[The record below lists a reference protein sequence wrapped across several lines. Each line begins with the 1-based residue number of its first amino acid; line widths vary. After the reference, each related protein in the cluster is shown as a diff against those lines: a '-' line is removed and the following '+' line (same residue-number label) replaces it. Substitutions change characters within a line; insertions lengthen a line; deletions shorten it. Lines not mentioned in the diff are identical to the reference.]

1 MRASLVLALKDL
13 RLLSR
18 DRAAA
23 FFTFVFPLAIA
34 LFFGYVFS
42 GTTAEPMRVAAFVE
56 SASPAAD
63 TLVRALSEDGAFVLN
78 RVESREDGERL
89 VRSGTAAALVVVPAS
104 YAEGVDGM
112 LTGAGPHLGL
122 VVDPSRRAE
131 GSMLVGKVHEVGF
144 RTVLSSM
151 ADPAQFGRALDR
163 MEASLKA
170 SDMSASDQFAIRAAL
185 GRARSMAAQ
194 SSKDAGTARASG
206 VSGASGMSGWKP
218 VSVDVTELAMR
229 PGIPANSFA
238 ISFTQGV
245 AWALFGAVLAF
256 GSGIAEERQRGT
268 LVRLRVSPMS
278 PNGILMGKALA
289 CFLTC
294 MATEWLLVFFGIAF
308 FHVAVSSWVAMAVVV
323 AVTAF
328 GFSGLMMLLAAGF
341 RTEGGTQGAGRAVLL
356 VLAMVG
362 GGTVPLVFMP
372 PFLRAASNISPF
384 KWAVM
389 AAEGATWRNWGPDE
403 LWMPLAV
410 LAAIGAVGLT
420 AGTAL
425 VRRSI

>member
-1 MRASLVLALKDL
+1 MRASFVLALKDL

-56 SASPAAD
+56 AASPAAD
-63 TLVRALSEDGAFVLN
+63 TLVRALSEDGAFVLS
-78 RVESREDGERL
+78 RVDSREDGERL
-89 VRSGTAAALVVVPAS
+89 VRGGSAAALVVVPAS
-104 YAEGVDGM
+104 YAAGIDGM

-131 GSMLVGKVHEVGF
+131 GSMLVGKVHEVAF
-144 RTVLSSM
+144 RTVFSSM

-170 SDMSASDQFAIRAAL
+170 SDMSSSDQLAIRVAL
-185 GRARSMAAQ
+185 GRARSMAAK
-194 SSKDAGTARASG
+194 SSKDAGAGS
-206 VSGASGMSGWKP
+206 ASGMSAWKP

-278 PNGILMGKALA
+278 PNDILMGKALA

-294 MATEWLLVFFGIAF
+294 MATEWLLVFFGVAF
-308 FHVAVSSWVAMAVVV
+308 FHVAVSSWLFMAVVI

-341 RTEGGTQGAGRAVLL
+341 RTEGGAQGAGRAVLL

-389 AAEGATWRNWGPDE
+389 VAEGATWRNWGPDE
-403 LWMPLAV
+403 MWMPLAV

>member
-104 YAEGVDGM
+104 YAAGVDGM
-112 LTGAGPHLGL
+112 LAGAGPHLGL

-144 RTVLSSM
+144 RTVFSSM
-151 ADPAQFGRALDR
+151 ADPVQFGRALDR
-163 MEASLKA
+163 MEASLKD
-170 SDMSASDQFAIRAAL
+170 SEFSASDKLAIRVAL

-194 SSKDAGTARASG
+194 SPKDAGTG
-206 VSGASGMSGWKP
+206 GASGMSAWKP
-218 VSVDVTELAMR
+218 ISVDVTELAMR

-278 PNGILMGKALA
+278 PNDILMGKALA

-294 MATEWLLVFFGIAF
+294 MATEWLLVFFGVAF
-308 FHVAVSSWVAMAVVV
+308 FHVAVSSWLAMAAVI

-341 RTEGGTQGAGRAVLL
+341 RTEGGAQGAGRAVLL

-410 LAAIGAVGLT
+410 LAAIGAIGLT

>member
-1 MRASLVLALKDL
+1 MRASLELALKDL

-104 YAEGVDGM
+104 YSEGVDGM

-144 RTVLSSM
+144 RTVFSSM
-151 ADPAQFGRALDR
+151 ADPVQFGRALDR
-163 MEASLKA
+163 MEASLKD
-170 SDMSASDQFAIRAAL
+170 SELSASDQLAIRVAL
-185 GRARSMAAQ
+185 GRARSMAAK
-194 SSKDAGTARASG
+194 SSKDAGAG
-206 VSGASGMSGWKP
+206 GASGMSGWKP

-294 MATEWLLVFFGIAF
+294 MATEWLLVFFGVAF
-308 FHVAVSSWVAMAVVV
+308 FHVAVSSWLFMAVVI

-341 RTEGGTQGAGRAVLL
+341 RTEGGAQGAGRAVLL

-403 LWMPLAV
+403 MLLPLAV
-410 LAAIGAVGLT
+410 LAAIGAIGLT

>member
-104 YAEGVDGM
+104 YAAGVDGM
-112 LTGAGPHLGL
+112 LAGAGPHLGL

-144 RTVLSSM
+144 RTVFSSM
-151 ADPAQFGRALDR
+151 ADPVQFGRALDR
-163 MEASLKA
+163 MEASLKD
-170 SDMSASDQFAIRAAL
+170 SEFSASDKLAIRVAL

-194 SSKDAGTARASG
+194 SPKDAGTG
-206 VSGASGMSGWKP
+206 GTSGMSAWKP
-218 VSVDVTELAMR
+218 ISVDVTELAMR

-294 MATEWLLVFFGIAF
+294 MATEWLLVFVGIAF
-308 FHVAVSSWVAMAVVV
+308 FHVAVSSWLAMTVVI

-341 RTEGGTQGAGRAVLL
+341 RTEGGAQGAGRAVLL

-403 LWMPLAV
+403 MWMPLAV
-410 LAAIGAVGLT
+410 LAAIGTVGLT

>member
-1 MRASLVLALKDL
+1 MRASLELALKDL

-63 TLVRALSEDGAFVLN
+63 TLVRALSEDGAFVLH

-89 VRSGTAAALVVVPAS
+89 VRGGTAAALVVVPAS
-104 YAEGVDGM
+104 YAAGVDGM

-144 RTVLSSM
+144 RTVFSSM
-151 ADPAQFGRALDR
+151 ADPVQFGRALDR
-163 MEASLKA
+163 MEASLKD
-170 SDMSASDQFAIRAAL
+170 SELSASDQLAIRVAL
-185 GRARSMAAQ
+185 GRARSMAAK
-194 SSKDAGTARASG
+194 SSKDAGAG
-206 VSGASGMSGWKP
+206 GASGMSGWKP

-294 MATEWLLVFFGIAF
+294 MATEWLLVFFGVAF
-308 FHVAVSSWVAMAVVV
+308 FHVAVSSWLFMAVVI

-341 RTEGGTQGAGRAVLL
+341 RTEGGAQGAGRAVLL

-403 LWMPLAV
+403 MWLPLAV

>member
-104 YAEGVDGM
+104 YAAGVDGM
-112 LTGAGPHLGL
+112 LAGAGPHLGL

-144 RTVLSSM
+144 RTVFSSM
-151 ADPAQFGRALDR
+151 ADPVQFGRALDR
-163 MEASLKA
+163 MEASLKD
-170 SDMSASDQFAIRAAL
+170 SEFSASDKLAIRVAL

-194 SSKDAGTARASG
+194 SPKDAGTG
-206 VSGASGMSGWKP
+206 GASGMSAWKP
-218 VSVDVTELAMR
+218 ISVDVTELAMR

-294 MATEWLLVFFGIAF
+294 MATEWLLVFFGVAF
-308 FHVAVSSWVAMAVVV
+308 FHVAVSSWLAMAAVI

-341 RTEGGTQGAGRAVLL
+341 RTEGGAQGAGRAVLL

>member
-78 RVESREDGERL
+78 RVDSREDGERL
-89 VRSGTAAALVVVPAS
+89 VRSGSAAALVVVPKS
-104 YAEGVDGM
+104 YSEGVDGM

-144 RTVLSSM
+144 RTVFSSM
-151 ADPAQFGRALDR
+151 ADPVQFGRALDR
-163 MEASLKA
+163 MEASLKD
-170 SDMSASDQFAIRAAL
+170 SELSASDQLAIRVAL
-185 GRARSMAAQ
+185 GRARSMAAK
-194 SSKDAGTARASG
+194 SSKDAGAG
-206 VSGASGMSGWKP
+206 GASGMSGWKP

-278 PNGILMGKALA
+278 PNDILMGKALA

-294 MATEWLLVFFGIAF
+294 MATEWLLVFFGVAF
-308 FHVAVSSWVAMAVVV
+308 FHVAVSSWLAMAVVI

-341 RTEGGTQGAGRAVLL
+341 RTEGGAQGAGRAVLL

-389 AAEGATWRNWGPDE
+389 AAEGATWRNWGADE
-403 LWMPLAV
+403 MWLPLAV
-410 LAAIGAVGLT
+410 LAAIGAIGLT

>member
-1 MRASLVLALKDL
+1 MRASLELALKDL

-104 YAEGVDGM
+104 YSEGVDGM

-144 RTVLSSM
+144 RTVFSSM
-151 ADPAQFGRALDR
+151 ADPVQFGRALDR
-163 MEASLKA
+163 MEASLKD
-170 SDMSASDQFAIRAAL
+170 SEFSASDKLAIRVAL

-194 SSKDAGTARASG
+194 SPKDAGTG
-206 VSGASGMSGWKP
+206 GMSGMSAWKP
-218 VSVDVTELAMR
+218 ISVDVTELAMR

-289 CFLTC
+289 CFITC
-294 MATEWLLVFFGIAF
+294 MATEWLLVFFGVAF
-308 FHVAVSSWVAMAVVV
+308 FHVAVSSWLFMAVVI

-341 RTEGGTQGAGRAVLL
+341 RTEGGAQGAGRAVLL

-403 LWMPLAV
+403 MWLPLAV
-410 LAAIGAVGLT
+410 LAAIGAIGLT

>member
-1 MRASLVLALKDL
+1 MRASLELALKDL

-104 YAEGVDGM
+104 YSEGVDGM

-144 RTVLSSM
+144 RTVFSSM
-151 ADPAQFGRALDR
+151 ADPVQFGRALDR
-163 MEASLKA
+163 MEASLKD
-170 SDMSASDQFAIRAAL
+170 SELSASDQLAIRVAL
-185 GRARSMAAQ
+185 GRARSMAAK
-194 SSKDAGTARASG
+194 SSKDAGAG
-206 VSGASGMSGWKP
+206 GASGMSGWKP

-278 PNGILMGKALA
+278 PNDILMGKALA

-294 MATEWLLVFFGIAF
+294 MATEWLLVFFGVAF
-308 FHVAVSSWVAMAVVV
+308 FHVAVSSWLAMAVVI

-341 RTEGGTQGAGRAVLL
+341 RTEGGAQGAGRAVLL

-403 LWMPLAV
+403 MWLPLAV
-410 LAAIGAVGLT
+410 LAAIGAIGLT

>member
-89 VRSGTAAALVVVPAS
+89 VRSGTAAALVVVPKS
-104 YAEGVDGM
+104 YSEGVDGM

-144 RTVLSSM
+144 RTVFSSM

-163 MEASLKA
+163 MEASLKD
-170 SDMSASDQFAIRAAL
+170 SELSASDQLAIRVAL
-185 GRARSMAAQ
+185 GRARSMAAK
-194 SSKDAGTARASG
+194 SSKDAGG
-206 VSGASGMSGWKP
+206 GGASGMSGWKP

-278 PNGILMGKALA
+278 PNDILMGKALA

-294 MATEWLLVFFGIAF
+294 MATEWLLVFFGVAF
-308 FHVAVSSWVAMAVVV
+308 FHVAVSSWLAMAVVI

-403 LWMPLAV
+403 MWLPLAV
-410 LAAIGAVGLT
+410 LAAIGAIGLT

>member
-1 MRASLVLALKDL
+1 MRASLELALKDL

-104 YAEGVDGM
+104 YAAGVDGM

-144 RTVLSSM
+144 RTVFSSM

-170 SDMSASDQFAIRAAL
+170 SDMSSSDQLAIRVAL
-185 GRARSMAAQ
+185 GRARSMAAK
-194 SSKDAGTARASG
+194 SSKDAGAGS
-206 VSGASGMSGWKP
+206 ASGMSAWKP

-278 PNGILMGKALA
+278 PNDILMGKALA

-294 MATEWLLVFFGIAF
+294 MATEWLLVFFGVAF
-308 FHVAVSSWVAMAVVV
+308 FHVAVSSWLAMAVVI

-341 RTEGGTQGAGRAVLL
+341 RTEGGAQGAGRAVLL

-389 AAEGATWRNWGPDE
+389 VAEGATWRNWGPDE
-403 LWMPLAV
+403 MWMPLAV

>member
-1 MRASLVLALKDL
+1 MRASLELALKDL

-104 YAEGVDGM
+104 YAAGVDGM

-144 RTVLSSM
+144 RTVFSSM
-151 ADPAQFGRALDR
+151 ADPVQFGRALDR

-170 SDMSASDQFAIRAAL
+170 SDMSSSDQLAIRVAL
-185 GRARSMAAQ
+185 GRARSMAAK
-194 SSKDAGTARASG
+194 SSKDAGAGS
-206 VSGASGMSGWKP
+206 ASGMSAWKP

-229 PGIPANSFA
+229 PGIPANSVA

-278 PNGILMGKALA
+278 PNDILMGKALA

-294 MATEWLLVFFGIAF
+294 MATEWLLVFFGVAF
-308 FHVAVSSWVAMAVVV
+308 FHVAVSSWLAMAVVI

-341 RTEGGTQGAGRAVLL
+341 RTEGGAQGAGRAVLL

-389 AAEGATWRNWGPDE
+389 VAEGATWRNWGPDE
-403 LWMPLAV
+403 MWMPLAV

>member
-1 MRASLVLALKDL
+1 MRASLELALKDL

-104 YAEGVDGM
+104 YSEGVDGM

-144 RTVLSSM
+144 RTVFSSM
-151 ADPAQFGRALDR
+151 ADPVQFGRALDR
-163 MEASLKA
+163 MEASLKD
-170 SDMSASDQFAIRAAL
+170 SELSASDQLAIRVAL

-194 SSKDAGTARASG
+194 SPKDAGTG
-206 VSGASGMSGWKP
+206 GMSGMSAWKP
-218 VSVDVTELAMR
+218 ISVDVTELAMR

-289 CFLTC
+289 CFITC
-294 MATEWLLVFFGIAF
+294 MATEWLLVFFGVAF
-308 FHVAVSSWVAMAVVV
+308 FHVAVSSWLFMAVVI

-341 RTEGGTQGAGRAVLL
+341 RTEGGAQGAGRAVLL

-389 AAEGATWRNWGPDE
+389 AAEGATWRNWGADE
-403 LWMPLAV
+403 MWLPLAV
-410 LAAIGAVGLT
+410 LAAIGAIGLT

>member
-89 VRSGTAAALVVVPAS
+89 VRSGTAAALVVVPSS
-104 YAEGVDGM
+104 YAAGVDGM

-144 RTVLSSM
+144 RTVFSSM
-151 ADPAQFGRALDR
+151 ADPAQFGRAIDR
-163 MEASLKA
+163 MEASLKDSEFPA
-170 SDMSASDQFAIRAAL
+170 SDKLAIRVAL

-194 SSKDAGTARASG
+194 SSKDAGTA
-206 VSGASGMSGWKP
+206 GASGMSGWKP

-308 FHVAVSSWVAMAVVV
+308 FHVAISSWLAMAVVI

-341 RTEGGTQGAGRAVLL
+341 RTEGGAQGAGRAVLL

-403 LWMPLAV
+403 LWMPLVV
-410 LAAIGAVGLT
+410 LAAIGAIGLT

>member
-56 SASPAAD
+56 AASPASDA
-63 TLVRALSEDGAFVLN
+63 LVRALSEDGAFVLN
-78 RVESREDGERL
+78 RVDSREDGERL
-89 VRSGTAAALVVVPAS
+89 VRSGTAAALVVVPS
-104 YAEGVDGM
+104 TYAEGVDGM

-144 RTVLSSM
+144 RTVFSSM

-170 SDMSASDQFAIRAAL
+170 SDMSASDQLAIRVAL
-185 GRARSMAAQ
+185 GRARSMAAK
-194 SSKDAGTARASG
+194 SSKDAAGG
-206 VSGASGMSGWKP
+206 GASGMSGWKP

-278 PNGILMGKALA
+278 PNDILMGKALA

-294 MATEWLLVFFGIAF
+294 MATEWLLVFFGVAF
-308 FHVAVSSWVAMAVVV
+308 FHVAVSSWLAMAVVI

-341 RTEGGTQGAGRAVLL
+341 RTEGGAQGAGRAVLL

-403 LWMPLAV
+403 MWLPLAV
-410 LAAIGAVGLT
+410 LAAIGAIGLT

>member
-1 MRASLVLALKDL
+1 MRASFVLALKDL

-63 TLVRALSEDGAFVLN
+63 TLVRALSEDGAFVLD

-89 VRSGTAAALVVVPAS
+89 VRGGSAAALVVVPAS
-104 YAEGVDGM
+104 YAAGIDGM

-144 RTVLSSM
+144 RTVFSSM
-151 ADPAQFGRALDR
+151 ADPVQFGRALDR

-170 SDMSASDQFAIRAAL
+170 SDMSSSDQLAIRVAL
-185 GRARSMAAQ
+185 GRARSMAAK
-194 SSKDAGTARASG
+194 SSKDAGTGS
-206 VSGASGMSGWKP
+206 ASGMSAWKP

-278 PNGILMGKALA
+278 PNDILMGKALA

-294 MATEWLLVFFGIAF
+294 MATEWLLVFFGVAF
-308 FHVAVSSWVAMAVVV
+308 FHVAVSSWLAMAVVI

-341 RTEGGTQGAGRAVLL
+341 RTEGGAQGAGRAVLL

-389 AAEGATWRNWGPDE
+389 VAEGATWRNWGPDE
-403 LWMPLAV
+403 MWMPLAV

>member
-1 MRASLVLALKDL
+1 MRASLELALKDL

-78 RVESREDGERL
+78 RVDSREDGERL
-89 VRSGTAAALVVVPAS
+89 VRSGTAAALVVVPKS
-104 YAEGVDGM
+104 YSEGVDGM

-144 RTVLSSM
+144 RTVFSSM

-170 SDMSASDQFAIRAAL
+170 SDMSASDQLAIRVAL
-185 GRARSMAAQ
+185 GRARSMAAK
-194 SSKDAGTARASG
+194 SSKDAAGG
-206 VSGASGMSGWKP
+206 GASGMSGWKP

-278 PNGILMGKALA
+278 PNDILMGKALA

-294 MATEWLLVFFGIAF
+294 MATEWLLVFFGVAF
-308 FHVAVSSWVAMAVVV
+308 FHVAVSSWLAMAVVI

-341 RTEGGTQGAGRAVLL
+341 RTEGGAQGAGRAVLL

-410 LAAIGAVGLT
+410 LAAIGAIGLT

>member
-1 MRASLVLALKDL
+1 MRASFVLALKDL

-63 TLVRALSEDGAFVLN
+63 TLVRALSEDGAFVLD

-89 VRSGTAAALVVVPAS
+89 VRGGSAAALVVVPAS
-104 YAEGVDGM
+104 YAAGVDGM

-144 RTVLSSM
+144 RTVFSSM

-170 SDMSASDQFAIRAAL
+170 SDMSSSDQLAIRVAL
-185 GRARSMAAQ
+185 GRARSMAAK
-194 SSKDAGTARASG
+194 SSKDAGAGS
-206 VSGASGMSGWKP
+206 ASGMSAWKP

-268 LVRLRVSPMS
+268 LVRLRVSPMG
-278 PNGILMGKALA
+278 PNDILMGKALA

-294 MATEWLLVFFGIAF
+294 MATEWLLVFFGVAF
-308 FHVAVSSWVAMAVVV
+308 FHVAVSSWLAMAVVI

-341 RTEGGTQGAGRAVLL
+341 RTEGGAQGAGRAVLL

-389 AAEGATWRNWGPDE
+389 VAEGATWRNWGPDE

>member
-1 MRASLVLALKDL
+1 
-13 RLLSR
+13 
-18 DRAAA
+18 
-23 FFTFVFPLAIA
+23 
-34 LFFGYVFS
+34 
-42 GTTAEPMRVAAFVE
+42 
-56 SASPAAD
+56 
-63 TLVRALSEDGAFVLN
+63 
-78 RVESREDGERL
+78 
-89 VRSGTAAALVVVPAS
+89 
-104 YAEGVDGM
+104 
-112 LTGAGPHLGL
+112 
-122 VVDPSRRAE
+122 
-131 GSMLVGKVHEVGF
+131 
-144 RTVLSSM
+144 M

-170 SDMSASDQFAIRAAL
+170 SDMSSSDQLAIRVAL
-185 GRARSMAAQ
+185 GRARSMAAK
-194 SSKDAGTARASG
+194 SSQDAGAGS
-206 VSGASGMSGWKP
+206 ASGMSAWKP

-294 MATEWLLVFFGIAF
+294 MATEWLLVFFGVAF
-308 FHVAVSSWVAMAVVV
+308 FHVAVSSWLAMAVVI

-341 RTEGGTQGAGRAVLL
+341 RTEGGAQGAGRAVLL

-389 AAEGATWRNWGPDE
+389 AAEGATWRTWGPDE

-410 LAAIGAVGLT
+410 LAAIGTVGLT

>member
-1 MRASLVLALKDL
+1 MRASLELALKDL

-56 SASPAAD
+56 SASPASDA
-63 TLVRALSEDGAFVLN
+63 LVRALSEDGAFVLN
-78 RVESREDGERL
+78 RVDSREDGERR
-89 VRSGTAAALVVVPAS
+89 VRSGTAAALVVVPS
-104 YAEGVDGM
+104 TYAEGVDGM

-144 RTVLSSM
+144 RTVFSSM

-170 SDMSASDQFAIRAAL
+170 SDMSASDQLAIRVAL
-185 GRARSMAAQ
+185 GRARSMAAK
-194 SSKDAGTARASG
+194 SSKDAGG
-206 VSGASGMSGWKP
+206 GATGMSGWKP
-218 VSVDVTELAMR
+218 LSVDVTELAMR

-294 MATEWLLVFFGIAF
+294 MATEWLLVFFGVAF
-308 FHVAVSSWVAMAVVV
+308 FHVAVSSWLAMAVVI

-341 RTEGGTQGAGRAVLL
+341 RTEGGAQGAGRAVLL

>member
-56 SASPAAD
+56 VASPASD

-89 VRSGTAAALVVVPAS
+89 VRSGTAAALVVVPKS
-104 YAEGVDGM
+104 YSEGVDGM

-144 RTVLSSM
+144 RTVFSSM
-151 ADPAQFGRALDR
+151 ADPVQFGRALDR
-163 MEASLKA
+163 MEASLKD
-170 SDMSASDQFAIRAAL
+170 SEFSASDKLAIRVAL

-194 SSKDAGTARASG
+194 SPKDAGTG
-206 VSGASGMSGWKP
+206 GMSGMSAWKP
-218 VSVDVTELAMR
+218 ISVDVTELAMR

-294 MATEWLLVFFGIAF
+294 MATEWLLVFFGVAF
-308 FHVAVSSWVAMAVVV
+308 FHVAVSSWLFMAVVI

-341 RTEGGTQGAGRAVLL
+341 RTEGGAQGAGRAVLL

-403 LWMPLAV
+403 MWLPLAV
-410 LAAIGAVGLT
+410 LAAIGAIGLT

>member
-1 MRASLVLALKDL
+1 MRASFVLALKDL

-63 TLVRALSEDGAFVLN
+63 TLVRALSEDGAFVLD

-89 VRSGTAAALVVVPAS
+89 VRGGSAAALVVVPAS
-104 YAEGVDGM
+104 YAAGIDGM

-144 RTVLSSM
+144 RTVFSSM

-170 SDMSASDQFAIRAAL
+170 SDMSSSDQLAIRVAL
-185 GRARSMAAQ
+185 GRARSMAAK
-194 SSKDAGTARASG
+194 SSKDAGTGS
-206 VSGASGMSGWKP
+206 ASGMSAWKP

-278 PNGILMGKALA
+278 PNDILMGKALA

-294 MATEWLLVFFGIAF
+294 MATEWLLVFFGVAF
-308 FHVAVSSWVAMAVVV
+308 FHVAVSSWLAMAVVI

-341 RTEGGTQGAGRAVLL
+341 RTEGGAQGAGRAVLL

-389 AAEGATWRNWGPDE
+389 VAEGATWRNWGPDE
-403 LWMPLAV
+403 MWMPLAV

>member
-78 RVESREDGERL
+78 RVDSREDGERL
-89 VRSGTAAALVVVPAS
+89 VRSGTAAALVVVPKS
-104 YAEGVDGM
+104 YSEGVDGM

-122 VVDPSRRAE
+122 MVDPSRRAE

-144 RTVLSSM
+144 RTVFSSM

-163 MEASLKA
+163 MEASLKD
-170 SDMSASDQFAIRAAL
+170 SELSASDQLAIRVAL
-185 GRARSMAAQ
+185 GRARSMAAK
-194 SSKDAGTARASG
+194 SSKDAGG
-206 VSGASGMSGWKP
+206 GGASGMSGWKP

-278 PNGILMGKALA
+278 PNDILMGKALA

-294 MATEWLLVFFGIAF
+294 MATEWLLVFFGVAF
-308 FHVAVSSWVAMAVVV
+308 FHVAVSSWLAMAVVI

-341 RTEGGTQGAGRAVLL
+341 RTEGGAQGAGRAVLL

-403 LWMPLAV
+403 MWLPLAV
-410 LAAIGAVGLT
+410 LAAIGAIGLT

>member
-1 MRASLVLALKDL
+1 MRASFVLALKDL

-63 TLVRALSEDGAFVLN
+63 TLVRALSEDGAFVLD
-78 RVESREDGERL
+78 RVESREEGERL
-89 VRSGTAAALVVVPAS
+89 VRGGSAAALVVVPAS
-104 YAEGVDGM
+104 YAAGVDGM

-144 RTVLSSM
+144 RTVFSSM

-170 SDMSASDQFAIRAAL
+170 SDMSSSDQLAIRVAL
-185 GRARSMAAQ
+185 GRARSMAAK
-194 SSKDAGTARASG
+194 SSQDAGTGS
-206 VSGASGMSGWKP
+206 ASGMSAWKP

-278 PNGILMGKALA
+278 PNDILMGKALA

-294 MATEWLLVFFGIAF
+294 MATEWLLVFVGIAF
-308 FHVAVSSWVAMAVVV
+308 FHVAVSSWLTMVVV
-323 AVTAF
+323 IAVTAF

-341 RTEGGTQGAGRAVLL
+341 RTEGGAQGAGRAVLL

-389 AAEGATWRNWGPDE
+389 VAEGATWRNWGPDE
-403 LWMPLAV
+403 MWMPLAV

>member
-1 MRASLVLALKDL
+1 MRASFVLALKDL

-63 TLVRALSEDGAFVLN
+63 TLVRALSEDGAFVLD
-78 RVESREDGERL
+78 RVESREEGERL
-89 VRSGTAAALVVVPAS
+89 VRSGSAAALVVVPAS
-104 YAEGVDGM
+104 YAAGVDGM

-144 RTVLSSM
+144 RTVFSSM

-170 SDMSASDQFAIRAAL
+170 SDMSSSDQLAIRVAL
-185 GRARSMAAQ
+185 GRARSMAAK
-194 SSKDAGTARASG
+194 SSQDAGAGS
-206 VSGASGMSGWKP
+206 ASGMSAWKP

-278 PNGILMGKALA
+278 PNDILMGKALA

-294 MATEWLLVFFGIAF
+294 MATEWLLVFFGVAF
-308 FHVAVSSWVAMAVVV
+308 FHVAVSSWLFMAVVI

-341 RTEGGTQGAGRAVLL
+341 RTEGGAQGAGRAVLL

-389 AAEGATWRNWGPDE
+389 AAEGGTWRNWGPDE

>member
-89 VRSGTAAALVVVPAS
+89 VRGGTAAALVVVPAS
-104 YAEGVDGM
+104 YAAGVDGM

-144 RTVLSSM
+144 RTVFSSM
-151 ADPAQFGRALDR
+151 ADPVQFGRALDR
-163 MEASLKA
+163 MEASLKD
-170 SDMSASDQFAIRAAL
+170 SEFSASDKLAIRVAL

-194 SSKDAGTARASG
+194 SPKDAGTG
-206 VSGASGMSGWKP
+206 GMSGMSAWKP
-218 VSVDVTELAMR
+218 ISVDVTELAMR

-278 PNGILMGKALA
+278 PNDILMGKALA

-294 MATEWLLVFFGIAF
+294 MATEWLLVFFGVAF
-308 FHVAVSSWVAMAVVV
+308 FHVAVSSWLAMAVVI

-341 RTEGGTQGAGRAVLL
+341 RTEGGAQGAGRAVLL

-403 LWMPLAV
+403 MWLPLAV
-410 LAAIGAVGLT
+410 LAAIGAIGLT

>member
-1 MRASLVLALKDL
+1 MRASFVLALKDL

-56 SASPAAD
+56 AASPASDA
-63 TLVRALSEDGAFVLN
+63 LVRALSEDGAFVLN

-89 VRSGTAAALVVVPAS
+89 VRGGSAAALVVVPAS
-104 YAEGVDGM
+104 YAAGIDGM

-144 RTVLSSM
+144 RTVFSSM

-170 SDMSASDQFAIRAAL
+170 SDMSSSDQLAIRVAL
-185 GRARSMAAQ
+185 GRARSMAAK
-194 SSKDAGTARASG
+194 SSKDAGAGS
-206 VSGASGMSGWKP
+206 ASGMSAWKP

-278 PNGILMGKALA
+278 PNDILMGKALA

-294 MATEWLLVFFGIAF
+294 MATEWLLVFFGVAF
-308 FHVAVSSWVAMAVVV
+308 FHVAVSSWLAMAVVI

-341 RTEGGTQGAGRAVLL
+341 RTEGGAQGAGRAVLL

-389 AAEGATWRNWGPDE
+389 VAEGATWRNWGPDE
-403 LWMPLAV
+403 MWMPLAV

>member
-63 TLVRALSEDGAFVLN
+63 TLVRALSEDGAFVLD

-104 YAEGVDGM
+104 YAAGVDGM
-112 LTGAGPHLGL
+112 LAGAGPHLGL

-144 RTVLSSM
+144 RTVFSSM
-151 ADPAQFGRALDR
+151 ADPVQFGRALDR
-163 MEASLKA
+163 MEASLKD
-170 SDMSASDQFAIRAAL
+170 SEFSASDKLAIRVAL

-194 SSKDAGTARASG
+194 SPKDAGTG
-206 VSGASGMSGWKP
+206 GASGMSAWKP
-218 VSVDVTELAMR
+218 ISVDVTELAMR

-278 PNGILMGKALA
+278 PNGILLGKALA

-294 MATEWLLVFFGIAF
+294 MATEWLLVFVGIAF
-308 FHVAVSSWVAMAVVV
+308 FHVAVSSWLAMTVVI

-341 RTEGGTQGAGRAVLL
+341 RTEGGAQGAGRAVLL

-389 AAEGATWRNWGPDE
+389 VAEGATWRNWGPDE
-403 LWMPLAV
+403 MWMPLAV

>member
-1 MRASLVLALKDL
+1 MRASFVLALKDL

-104 YAEGVDGM
+104 YAAGVDGM
-112 LTGAGPHLGL
+112 LAGAGPHLGL

-144 RTVLSSM
+144 RTVFSSM
-151 ADPAQFGRALDR
+151 ADPVQFGRALDR
-163 MEASLKA
+163 MEASLKD
-170 SDMSASDQFAIRAAL
+170 SEFSASDKLAIRVAL

-194 SSKDAGTARASG
+194 SPKDAGTG
-206 VSGASGMSGWKP
+206 GASGMSAWKP
-218 VSVDVTELAMR
+218 ISVDVTELAMR

-278 PNGILMGKALA
+278 PNDILMGKALA

-294 MATEWLLVFFGIAF
+294 MATEWLLVFFGVAF
-308 FHVAVSSWVAMAVVV
+308 FHVAVSSWLAMAVVI

-341 RTEGGTQGAGRAVLL
+341 RTEGGAQGAGRAVLL

>member
-56 SASPAAD
+56 SASPASDA
-63 TLVRALSEDGAFVLN
+63 LVRALSEDGAFVLH
-78 RVESREDGERL
+78 RVDSREDGERR

-104 YAEGVDGM
+104 YAAGVDGM

-144 RTVLSSM
+144 RTVFSSM

-163 MEASLKA
+163 MEASLEDSEFSG
-170 SDMSASDQFAIRAAL
+170 SDKLAIRVAL
-185 GRARSMAAQ
+185 GRARSMAAN
-194 SSKDAGTARASG
+194 SPKGAGSA
-206 VSGASGMSGWKP
+206 GASGMSGWKP
-218 VSVDVTELAMR
+218 LSVDVTELAMR

-294 MATEWLLVFFGIAF
+294 MATEWLLVFFGVAF
-308 FHVAVSSWVAMAVVV
+308 FHVAVSSWLAMAVVI

-410 LAAIGAVGLT
+410 LAAIGAIGLT

>member
-89 VRSGTAAALVVVPAS
+89 VRSGTAAALVVVPES
-104 YAEGVDGM
+104 YSEGVDGM

-144 RTVLSSM
+144 RTVFSSM
-151 ADPAQFGRALDR
+151 ADPVQFGRALDR
-163 MEASLKA
+163 MEASLKD
-170 SDMSASDQFAIRAAL
+170 SELSASDQLAIRVAL
-185 GRARSMAAQ
+185 GRARSMAAK
-194 SSKDAGTARASG
+194 SSKDAGG
-206 VSGASGMSGWKP
+206 GGASGMSGWKP

-278 PNGILMGKALA
+278 PNDILMGKALA

-294 MATEWLLVFFGIAF
+294 MATEWLLVFFGVAF
-308 FHVAVSSWVAMAVVV
+308 FHVAVSSWLAMAVVI

-341 RTEGGTQGAGRAVLL
+341 RTEGGAQGAGRAVLL

-403 LWMPLAV
+403 MWLPLAV
-410 LAAIGAVGLT
+410 LAAIGAIGLT

>member
-104 YAEGVDGM
+104 YAAGVDGM
-112 LTGAGPHLGL
+112 LAGAGPHLGL

-144 RTVLSSM
+144 RTVFSSM
-151 ADPAQFGRALDR
+151 ADPVQFGRALDR
-163 MEASLKA
+163 MEASLKD
-170 SDMSASDQFAIRAAL
+170 SEFSASDKLAIRVAL

-194 SSKDAGTARASG
+194 SSNDAGTA
-206 VSGASGMSGWKP
+206 GASGMSAWKP

-278 PNGILMGKALA
+278 PNDILMGKALA

-294 MATEWLLVFFGIAF
+294 MATEWLLVFFGVAF
-308 FHVAVSSWVAMAVVV
+308 FHVAVSSWLAMAVVI

-341 RTEGGTQGAGRAVLL
+341 RTEGGAQGAGRAVLL

-403 LWMPLAV
+403 MWMPLAV

>member
-78 RVESREDGERL
+78 RVDSREDGERL
-89 VRSGTAAALVVVPAS
+89 VRSGTAAALVVVPSS

-144 RTVLSSM
+144 RTVFSSM

-163 MEASLKA
+163 MEASLKD
-170 SDMSASDQFAIRAAL
+170 SEFSASDKLAIRVAL

-194 SSKDAGTARASG
+194 SPKDAGTG
-206 VSGASGMSGWKP
+206 GTSGMSGWKP

-278 PNGILMGKALA
+278 PNDILMGKALA

-294 MATEWLLVFFGIAF
+294 MATEWLLVFFGVAF
-308 FHVAVSSWVAMAVVV
+308 FHVAVSSWLAMAVVI

-372 PFLRAASNISPF
+372 PFLRAASNVSPF

-403 LWMPLAV
+403 MWMPLAV
-410 LAAIGAVGLT
+410 LAAIGAIGLT

>member
-63 TLVRALSEDGAFVLN
+63 TLVRALSEDGAFVLH

-112 LTGAGPHLGL
+112 LTGVGPHLGL

-144 RTVLSSM
+144 RTVFSSM

-170 SDMSASDQFAIRAAL
+170 SDMSASDQLAIRVAL
-185 GRARSMAAQ
+185 GRARSMAAK
-194 SSKDAGTARASG
+194 SSKDAGTGS
-206 VSGASGMSGWKP
+206 ASGMSAWKP

-278 PNGILMGKALA
+278 PNDILMGKALA
-289 CFLTC
+289 CLLTC
-294 MATEWLLVFFGIAF
+294 MATEWLLVFVGIAF
-308 FHVAVSSWVAMAVVV
+308 FHVAVSSWLTMVVV
-323 AVTAF
+323 IAVTAF

-341 RTEGGTQGAGRAVLL
+341 RTEGGAQGAGRAVLL

-410 LAAIGAVGLT
+410 LAAIGTVGLT

>member
-1 MRASLVLALKDL
+1 
-13 RLLSR
+13 
-18 DRAAA
+18 
-23 FFTFVFPLAIA
+23 
-34 LFFGYVFS
+34 
-42 GTTAEPMRVAAFVE
+42 VE
-56 SASPAAD
+56 SASPASDA
-63 TLVRALSEDGAFVLN
+63 LVRALSEDGAFVLN
-78 RVESREDGERL
+78 RVDSREDGERR

-104 YAEGVDGM
+104 YAAGVDGM

-144 RTVLSSM
+144 RTVFSSM
-151 ADPAQFGRALDR
+151 ADPVQFGRAIDR
-163 MEASLKA
+163 MEASLKD
-170 SDMSASDQFAIRAAL
+170 SEFSASDKLAIRVAL

-194 SSKDAGTARASG
+194 SPKDAGGGSG
-206 VSGASGMSGWKP
+206 SGMSGWKP

-308 FHVAVSSWVAMAVVV
+308 FHVAVSSWVAMAVVI

-403 LWMPLAV
+403 MWLPLAV
-410 LAAIGAVGLT
+410 LAAIGAIGLT

>member
-1 MRASLVLALKDL
+1 MRASLELALKDL

-104 YAEGVDGM
+104 YSEGVDGM

-144 RTVLSSM
+144 RTVFSSM
-151 ADPAQFGRALDR
+151 ADPVQFGRALDR
-163 MEASLKA
+163 MEASLKD
-170 SDMSASDQFAIRAAL
+170 SEFSASDKLAIRVAL

-194 SSKDAGTARASG
+194 SPKDAGTG
-206 VSGASGMSGWKP
+206 GMSGMSAWKP
-218 VSVDVTELAMR
+218 ISVDVTELAMR

-294 MATEWLLVFFGIAF
+294 MATEWLLVFFGVAF
-308 FHVAVSSWVAMAVVV
+308 FHVAVSSWLFMAVVI

-341 RTEGGTQGAGRAVLL
+341 RTEGGAQGAGRAVLL

-403 LWMPLAV
+403 MWLPLAV
-410 LAAIGAVGLT
+410 LAAIGAIGLT

>member
-63 TLVRALSEDGAFVLN
+63 TLVRALSADGAFVLN

-144 RTVLSSM
+144 RTVFSSM
-151 ADPAQFGRALDR
+151 ADPVQFGRAIDR
-163 MEASLKA
+163 MEASLKD
-170 SDMSASDQFAIRAAL
+170 SEFSASDKLAIRVAL

-194 SSKDAGTARASG
+194 SPKDAGTG
-206 VSGASGMSGWKP
+206 GTSGMSGWKP

-278 PNGILMGKALA
+278 PNDILMGKALA
-289 CFLTC
+289 CLLTC
-294 MATEWLLVFFGIAF
+294 MATEWLLVFVGIAF
-308 FHVAVSSWVAMAVVV
+308 FHVAVSSWLTMVVV
-323 AVTAF
+323 IAVTAF

-341 RTEGGTQGAGRAVLL
+341 RTEGGAQGAGRAVLL

>member
-1 MRASLVLALKDL
+1 MRASLELALKDL

-104 YAEGVDGM
+104 YSEGVDGM

-144 RTVLSSM
+144 RTVFSSM
-151 ADPAQFGRALDR
+151 ADPVQFGRALDR
-163 MEASLKA
+163 MEASLKD
-170 SDMSASDQFAIRAAL
+170 SEFSASDKLAIRVAL

-194 SSKDAGTARASG
+194 SPKDAGTG
-206 VSGASGMSGWKP
+206 GMSGMSAWKP
-218 VSVDVTELAMR
+218 ISVDVTELAMR

-245 AWALFGAVLAF
+245 AWAL
-256 GSGIAEERQRGT
+256 
-268 LVRLRVSPMS
+268 
-278 PNGILMGKALA
+278 
-289 CFLTC
+289 
-294 MATEWLLVFFGIAF
+294 
-308 FHVAVSSWVAMAVVV
+308 
-323 AVTAF
+323 
-328 GFSGLMMLLAAGF
+328 
-341 RTEGGTQGAGRAVLL
+341 
-356 VLAMVG
+356 
-362 GGTVPLVFMP
+362 
-372 PFLRAASNISPF
+372 
-384 KWAVM
+384 
-389 AAEGATWRNWGPDE
+389 
-403 LWMPLAV
+403 
-410 LAAIGAVGLT
+410 
-420 AGTAL
+420 
-425 VRRSI
+425 

>member
-1 MRASLVLALKDL
+1 
-13 RLLSR
+13 
-18 DRAAA
+18 
-23 FFTFVFPLAIA
+23 
-34 LFFGYVFS
+34 
-42 GTTAEPMRVAAFVE
+42 
-56 SASPAAD
+56 
-63 TLVRALSEDGAFVLN
+63 
-78 RVESREDGERL
+78 
-89 VRSGTAAALVVVPAS
+89 
-104 YAEGVDGM
+104 
-112 LTGAGPHLGL
+112 
-122 VVDPSRRAE
+122 
-131 GSMLVGKVHEVGF
+131 MLVGKVHEVAF
-144 RTVLSSM
+144 RTVFSSM

-170 SDMSASDQFAIRAAL
+170 SDMSSSDQLAIRVAL
-185 GRARSMAAQ
+185 GRARSMAAK
-194 SSKDAGTARASG
+194 SSKDAGAGS
-206 VSGASGMSGWKP
+206 ASGMSAWKP

-278 PNGILMGKALA
+278 PNDILMGKALA

-294 MATEWLLVFFGIAF
+294 MATEWLLVFFGVAF
-308 FHVAVSSWVAMAVVV
+308 FHVAVSSWLFMAVVI

-341 RTEGGTQGAGRAVLL
+341 RTEGGAQGAGRAVLL

-389 AAEGATWRNWGPDE
+389 VAEGATWRNWGPDE
-403 LWMPLAV
+403 MWMPLAV

>member
-56 SASPAAD
+56 SASPASDA
-63 TLVRALSEDGAFVLN
+63 LVRALSEDGAFVLN

-104 YAEGVDGM
+104 YAAGVDGM

-144 RTVLSSM
+144 RTVFSSM
-151 ADPAQFGRALDR
+151 ADPVQFGRAIDR
-163 MEASLKA
+163 MEASLKD
-170 SDMSASDQFAIRAAL
+170 SEFSASDKLAIRVAL

-194 SSKDAGTARASG
+194 SPKDAGGGSG
-206 VSGASGMSGWKP
+206 SGMSGWKP

-294 MATEWLLVFFGIAF
+294 MATEWLLVFVGIAF
-308 FHVAVSSWVAMAVVV
+308 FHVAVSSWLTMVVV
-323 AVTAF
+323 IAVTAF

-403 LWMPLAV
+403 MWLPLAV